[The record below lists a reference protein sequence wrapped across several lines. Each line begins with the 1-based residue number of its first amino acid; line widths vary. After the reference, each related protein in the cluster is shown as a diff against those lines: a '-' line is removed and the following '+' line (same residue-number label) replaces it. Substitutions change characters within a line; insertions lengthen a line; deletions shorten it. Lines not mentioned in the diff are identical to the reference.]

1 MHPAAQSALKI
12 LLDTSREWALRH
24 ILTDRSGKLLEVGI
38 LQGMLVV
45 EDVIVHLP
53 EFPLSVCSL
62 GSERGVQRVRMD
74 FGEREVAIDK
84 TQLVPELL
92 LNGLDNPCRAPGIGA
107 FVVAVLHER
116 DRGRVRPLNVV
127 PLADGNRKMC
137 SLCHGLLSFAG
148 AFWQTYSVRGSQS
161 GSAKSSQSWSA

>member
-24 ILTDRSGKLLEVGI
+24 ILGEPLHIQTDRSGKLLEVGI

-62 GSERGVQRVRMD
+62 GSE
-74 FGEREVAIDK
+74 
-84 TQLVPELL
+84 P
-92 LNGLDNPCRAPGIGA
+92 
-107 FVVAVLHER
+107 
-116 DRGRVRPLNVV
+116 
-127 PLADGNRKMC
+127 
-137 SLCHGLLSFAG
+137 
-148 AFWQTYSVRGSQS
+148 
-161 GSAKSSQSWSA
+161 

>member
-1 MHPAAQSALKI
+1 MNRLQDVLARQP
-12 LLDTSREWALRH
+12 DVVVPLRAG
-24 ILTDRSGKLLEVGI
+24 RP
-38 LQGMLVV
+38 
-45 EDVIVHLP
+45 VHLR
-53 EFPLSVCSL
+53 EDLERLAPLSLKSVCSL